1 MSENKRYRLLLIDD
15 DESLNRLLVDYFPRF
30 GHELL
35 TATSVTAGKRVLRT
49 SDPDLLIL
57 DVMLPDGD
65 GLELCR
71 SLRLESDIPIIMLTA
86 RADVPDRVLGLQ
98 YGADDYVPKP
108 FEPRELVA
116 RVENV
121 MRRARAAPMRILTAT
136 GGLAL
141 ETETRR
147 VTLNEEEVSLTST
160 EFELLRILMESR
172 GRVLTRESL
181 LRRLRGLD
189 ADIFDRSVDMLVS
202 RLRKKLDDDSR
213 SPRFIK
219 TVWRVGYQFVGKP

>member
-1 MSENKRYRLLLIDD
+1 MSENKRYRLLMIDD

-35 TATSVTAGKRVLRT
+35 TATSVKAGKRILRT
-49 SDPDLLIL
+49 SEPDLLIL

-71 SLRLESDIPIIMLTA
+71 SLRFQSDIPIIMLTA

-121 MRRARAAPMRILTAT
+121 MRRARAAPMKILTAT

-147 VTLNEEEVSLTST
+147 VTLNEEEVSLTSM

-172 GRVLTRESL
+172 GHVLTRESL

-219 TVWRVGYQFVGKP
+219 TVWGVGYQFVGKP

>member
-1 MSENKRYRLLLIDD
+1 MIDD

-35 TATSVTAGKRVLRT
+35 TATSVKAGKRILRT
-49 SDPDLLIL
+49 SEPDLLIL
-57 DVMLPDGD
+57 DVMLPDAD

-71 SLRLESDIPIIMLTA
+71 SLRLESDIPIVMLTA

-121 MRRARAAPMRILTAT
+121 MRRVRAAPMRILTAA

-172 GRVLTRESL
+172 GHVLTRESL

>member
-35 TATSVTAGKRVLRT
+35 TATSVKAGKHILRT

-57 DVMLPDGD
+57 DVMLPDAD

-71 SLRLESDIPIIMLTA
+71 SLRLESDIPIVMLTA

-121 MRRARAAPMRILTAT
+121 MRRVRAAPMRILTAA

>member
-121 MRRARAAPMRILTAT
+121 MRRARAAPMRILTAA

-147 VTLNEEEVSLTST
+147 VTLNEEEVSLTSM

-172 GRVLTRESL
+172 GHVLTRESL

>member
-35 TATSVTAGKRVLRT
+35 TATSVKAGKRILRT

-57 DVMLPDGD
+57 DVMLPDAD

-71 SLRLESDIPIIMLTA
+71 SLRLESDIPIVMLTA

-121 MRRARAAPMRILTAT
+121 MRRVRAAPMRILTAA

>member
-1 MSENKRYRLLLIDD
+1 LSENKRYRLLLIDD

-121 MRRARAAPMRILTAT
+121 MRRARAAPMKRLTAT

-147 VTLNEEEVSLTST
+147 VTLNEEEVSLTSM

-172 GRVLTRESL
+172 GHVLTRESL

>member
-1 MSENKRYRLLLIDD
+1 LSENKRYRLLLIDD

-35 TATSVTAGKRVLRT
+35 TATSVKAGKRILRT

-57 DVMLPDGD
+57 DVMLPDAD

-121 MRRARAAPMRILTAT
+121 MRRVRAAPMRILTAA

>member
-35 TATSVTAGKRVLRT
+35 TATSVKAGKHILRT

-57 DVMLPDGD
+57 DVMLPDAD

-98 YGADDYVPKP
+98 YGADDYIPKP

-121 MRRARAAPMRILTAT
+121 MRRARAAPMRILTAA

-172 GRVLTRESL
+172 GHVLTRESL

>member
-1 MSENKRYRLLLIDD
+1 LSENKRYRLLLIDD

-35 TATSVTAGKRVLRT
+35 TATSVKAGKRILRT

-57 DVMLPDGD
+57 DVMLPDAD

-121 MRRARAAPMRILTAT
+121 MRRVRAAPMRILTAA

-172 GRVLTRESL
+172 GHVLTRESL

-219 TVWRVGYQFVGKP
+219 TVWRVGYQFVGKQ

>member
-1 MSENKRYRLLLIDD
+1 LSENKRYRLLLIDD

-35 TATSVTAGKRVLRT
+35 TATSVKAGKRILRT

-71 SLRLESDIPIIMLTA
+71 SLRSESDIPIIMLTA

-98 YGADDYVPKP
+98 YGADDYIPKP

-121 MRRARAAPMRILTAT
+121 MRRVRAAPMRILTAT

>member
-1 MSENKRYRLLLIDD
+1 MSEKKHYRLLLIDD

-35 TATSVTAGKRVLRT
+35 TATSVTAGKRILRT
-49 SDPDLLIL
+49 SEPDLLIL

-71 SLRLESDIPIIMLTA
+71 SLRSESDIPIIMLTA

-98 YGADDYVPKP
+98 YGADDYIPKP

-121 MRRARAAPMRILTAT
+121 MRRARAAPMRILTAA

-147 VTLNEEEVSLTST
+147 VTLNEEEVSLTSM

-172 GRVLTRESL
+172 GHVLTRESL

-219 TVWRVGYQFVGKP
+219 TVWGVGYQFVGKP

>member
-35 TATSVTAGKRVLRT
+35 TATSVTEGKRILRT
-49 SDPDLLIL
+49 SEPDLLIL
-57 DVMLPDGD
+57 DVMLPDAD

-121 MRRARAAPMRILTAT
+121 MRRVRAAPMRILTAA

-172 GRVLTRESL
+172 GHVLTRESL

>member
-35 TATSVTAGKRVLRT
+35 TATSVKAGKHILRT

-57 DVMLPDGD
+57 DVMLPDAD

-121 MRRARAAPMRILTAT
+121 MRRVRAAPMRILTVD

-147 VTLNEEEVSLTST
+147 VTLNEEEVSLTSM

>member
-35 TATSVTAGKRVLRT
+35 TATSVKAGKRILRT

-57 DVMLPDGD
+57 DVMLPDAD

-71 SLRLESDIPIIMLTA
+71 SLRLESDIPIVMLTA

-121 MRRARAAPMRILTAT
+121 MRRVRAAPMRILTAT

-160 EFELLRILMESR
+160 EFELLHILMESR

>member
-35 TATSVTAGKRVLRT
+35 TATSVKAGKRILRT

-57 DVMLPDGD
+57 DVMLPDAD

-71 SLRLESDIPIIMLTA
+71 SLRLESDIPIVMLTA

-121 MRRARAAPMRILTAT
+121 MRRVRAAPMRILTAT

>member
-1 MSENKRYRLLLIDD
+1 
-15 DESLNRLLVDYFPRF
+15 
-30 GHELL
+30 
-35 TATSVTAGKRVLRT
+35 
-49 SDPDLLIL
+49 
-57 DVMLPDGD
+57 MLPDGD

-121 MRRARAAPMRILTAT
+121 MRRARAAPMKILTAT

-147 VTLNEEEVSLTST
+147 VTLNEEEVSLTSM

-172 GRVLTRESL
+172 GHVLTRESL

-219 TVWRVGYQFVGKP
+219 TVWGVGYQFVGKP

>member
-1 MSENKRYRLLLIDD
+1 MIDD

-35 TATSVTAGKRVLRT
+35 TATSVKAGKRILRT

-57 DVMLPDGD
+57 DVMLPDAD

-121 MRRARAAPMRILTAT
+121 MRRVRAAPMRILTAA

-172 GRVLTRESL
+172 GHVLTRESL

-202 RLRKKLDDDSR
+202 RLRNKLDDDSR

>member
-1 MSENKRYRLLLIDD
+1 MIDD

-35 TATSVTAGKRVLRT
+35 TATSVKAGKRILRT

-57 DVMLPDGD
+57 DVMLPDAD

-121 MRRARAAPMRILTAT
+121 MRRVRAAPMRILTAA

-160 EFELLRILMESR
+160 EFELLHILMESR

>member
-1 MSENKRYRLLLIDD
+1 MSEKKRYRLLLIDD

-35 TATSVTAGKRVLRT
+35 TATSVKAGKRILRT

-57 DVMLPDGD
+57 DVMLPDAD

-121 MRRARAAPMRILTAT
+121 MRRVRAAPMRILTAA

-147 VTLNEEEVSLTST
+147 VTLNEEEVSLTSM

-172 GRVLTRESL
+172 GHVLTRESL

>member
-1 MSENKRYRLLLIDD
+1 MVDD
-15 DESLNRLLVDYFPRF
+15 DESLNRLLADYFPRF

-35 TATSVTAGKRVLRT
+35 TATSVKEGKRILRT

-57 DVMLPDGD
+57 DVMLPDAD

-121 MRRARAAPMRILTAT
+121 MRRARSAPMRILTAA
-136 GGLAL
+136 GGLVL

-147 VTLNEEEVSLTST
+147 VTLNEKEVSLTSM

-172 GRVLTRESL
+172 GHVLTRESL

>member
-1 MSENKRYRLLLIDD
+1 MIDD

-35 TATSVTAGKRVLRT
+35 TATSVKAGKRILRT

-57 DVMLPDGD
+57 DVMLPDAD

-121 MRRARAAPMRILTAT
+121 MRRVRAAPMRILTAA

>member
-1 MSENKRYRLLLIDD
+1 LSENKRYRLLLIDD

-35 TATSVTAGKRVLRT
+35 TATSVKAGKRILRT

-57 DVMLPDGD
+57 DVMLPDAD

-71 SLRLESDIPIIMLTA
+71 SLRLESDIPIVMLTA

-121 MRRARAAPMRILTAT
+121 MRRVRAAPMRILTAA

>member
-35 TATSVTAGKRVLRT
+35 TATSMKAGKRILRT

-57 DVMLPDGD
+57 DVMLPDAD

-121 MRRARAAPMRILTAT
+121 MRRVRAAPMRILTAA

>member
-98 YGADDYVPKP
+98 YGADDYIPKP

-121 MRRARAAPMRILTAT
+121 MRRARAAPMRILTAA
-136 GGLAL
+136 GGLVL

-147 VTLNEEEVSLTST
+147 VTLNEEEVSLTSM

-172 GRVLTRESL
+172 GHVLTRESL

>member
-35 TATSVTAGKRVLRT
+35 TATSVKAGKRILRT

-57 DVMLPDGD
+57 DVMLPDAD

-71 SLRLESDIPIIMLTA
+71 SLRLESDIPIVMLTA

-121 MRRARAAPMRILTAT
+121 MRRVRAAPMRILTAA

-219 TVWRVGYQFVGKP
+219 TVWRVGYQFVGKQ

>member
-1 MSENKRYRLLLIDD
+1 MSENKRYRLLMIDD

-35 TATSVTAGKRVLRT
+35 TATSVKAGKRILRT

-57 DVMLPDGD
+57 DVMLPDAD

-121 MRRARAAPMRILTAT
+121 MRRVRAAPMRILTAA

-160 EFELLRILMESR
+160 EFELLHILMESR

>member
-1 MSENKRYRLLLIDD
+1 MIDD

-35 TATSVTAGKRVLRT
+35 TATSVQAGKRILRT

-57 DVMLPDGD
+57 DVMLPDAD

-121 MRRARAAPMRILTAT
+121 MRRVRAAPMRILTAA

-172 GRVLTRESL
+172 GHVLTRESL

-202 RLRKKLDDDSR
+202 RLRNKLDDDSR

-219 TVWRVGYQFVGKP
+219 TVWRVGYQFVGKQ

>member
-1 MSENKRYRLLLIDD
+1 LSENKRYRLLLIDD

-35 TATSVTAGKRVLRT
+35 TATSVKAGKRILRT

-57 DVMLPDGD
+57 DVMLPDAD

-121 MRRARAAPMRILTAT
+121 MRRVRAAPMRILTAA

-172 GRVLTRESL
+172 GHVLTRESL

>member
-121 MRRARAAPMRILTAT
+121 MRRARAAPMKILTAT

-213 SPRFIK
+213 SPKFIK
-219 TVWRVGYQFVGKP
+219 TVWGVGYQFVGKP

>member
-1 MSENKRYRLLLIDD
+1 MIDD

-35 TATSVTAGKRVLRT
+35 TATSVKAGKRILRT

-57 DVMLPDGD
+57 DVMLPDAD

-121 MRRARAAPMRILTAT
+121 MRRVRAAPMRILTAA

-147 VTLNEEEVSLTST
+147 VTLNEEEVSLTSM

-172 GRVLTRESL
+172 GHVLTRESL

>member
-1 MSENKRYRLLLIDD
+1 LSENKRYRLLLIDD

-35 TATSVTAGKRVLRT
+35 TATSMKAGKHILRT

-57 DVMLPDGD
+57 DVMLPDAD

-71 SLRLESDIPIIMLTA
+71 SLRLESDIPIVMLTA

-121 MRRARAAPMRILTAT
+121 MRRVRAAPMRILTAA

>member
-1 MSENKRYRLLLIDD
+1 MSENKRYRLLMIDD

-35 TATSVTAGKRVLRT
+35 TATSVKAGKRILRT

-57 DVMLPDGD
+57 DVMLPDAD

-121 MRRARAAPMRILTAT
+121 MRRVRAAPMRILTAA

-202 RLRKKLDDDSR
+202 RLRNKLDDDSR

>member
-121 MRRARAAPMRILTAT
+121 MRRVRAAPMRILTAA

-147 VTLNEEEVSLTST
+147 VTLNEEEVSLTSM

>member
-1 MSENKRYRLLLIDD
+1 MIDD

-35 TATSVTAGKRVLRT
+35 TATSVKAGKRILRT
-49 SDPDLLIL
+49 SEPDLLIL

-71 SLRLESDIPIIMLTA
+71 SLRFQSDIPIIMLTA

-121 MRRARAAPMRILTAT
+121 MRRARAAPMKILTAT

-147 VTLNEEEVSLTST
+147 VTLNEEEVSLTSM

-172 GRVLTRESL
+172 GHVLTRESL

-219 TVWRVGYQFVGKP
+219 TVWGVGYQFVGKP

>member
-1 MSENKRYRLLLIDD
+1 LSENKRYRLLLIDD

-35 TATSVTAGKRVLRT
+35 TATSVKAGKRILRT

-57 DVMLPDGD
+57 DVMLPDAD

-121 MRRARAAPMRILTAT
+121 MRRVRAAPMRILTAA

-172 GRVLTRESL
+172 GHVLTRESL

-219 TVWRVGYQFVGKP
+219 TVWRVGYQFVVKP